1 MGGKATPPPP
11 PDYRGAAEEQAESS
25 RKATNQQMYFNRPD
39 VNTPFGGESW
49 SYTPVTDPVSGEEYT
64 TAQQTSYL
72 TPMAQDALTSQ
83 LGVQAARSGFAEDML
98 GRVEGGYTDD
108 PNYDQFGDYVGLSGD
123 PNEMRESAYGR
134 MQSLYAPQREADRSR
149 LETQL
154 ANQGI
159 PRGSEA
165 WENAMRSSGDAEM
178 RQDLQMMQG
187 SMGEAQGQLGMETT
201 AANYA
206 NNLRQMQIAEMLQER
221 QTPLNE
227 LNALLTGQQVNAPQM
242 PGFQAAGRAETTQY
256 ADAAA
261 KQGQYE
267 MDIFNAEQAS
277 KDALTSGLM
286 SMGGSAMSMGMC
298 DVRMKRDLEHIGYYD
313 DGIPQYLFRY
323 IFSDEWFVGPVAQE
337 VELTRP
343 DLVFE
348 IEGIKHVN
356 FGGLGY
362 AH

>member
-1 MGGKATPPPP
+1 MGGKATPPPA

-25 RKATNQQMYFNRPD
+25 RKATNQQMYFNRPT
-39 VNTPFGGESW
+39 VSTPFGGESW
-49 SYTPVTDPVSGEEYT
+49 SYSPVTDPVTGEQYT
-64 TAQQTSYL
+64 TAQQTTSL
-72 TPMAQDALTSQ
+72 TPEAQEALSSQ
-83 LGVQAARSGFAEDML
+83 LRVQSARSGFAEDLL
-98 GRVEGGYTDD
+98 GRVQGGFQDPADFGQFGGYQGLQTD
-108 PNYDQFGDYVGLSGD
+108 PNTI
-123 PNEMRESAYGR
+123 REEAFGR
-134 MQSLYAPQREADRSR
+134 MSSLYAPQREADRSR

-165 WENAMRSSGDAEM
+165 WRNAMRSQNDAEM

-187 SMGEAQGQLGMETT
+187 SMGEAQGMQGMDVN
-201 AANYA
+201 AQNYA
-206 NNLRQMQIAEMLQER
+206 NNLRQMQVAEMLQQR
-221 QTPLNE
+221 GLGLNE
-227 LNALLTGQQVNAPQM
+227 LNALLTGQQVSAPQM

-286 SMGGSAMSMGMC
+286 SMGSSAMMMC
-298 DVRMKRDLEHIGYYD
+298 DIRIKENLELIGYYE
-313 DGIPQYLFRY
+313 DGIPCYAFQY
-323 IFSDEWFVGPVAQE
+323 IWGPEWFVGPVAQE
-337 VELTRP
+337 VERTRP
-343 DLVFE
+343 DLVHE
-348 IEGIKHVN
+348 INGIKHVDMR
-356 FGGLGY
+356 GLGY